1 MYLQGGGSIR
11 FAAGFVA
18 GVLLREAAM
27 RKAKRPPRSLLVP
40 AGRDDANDGPMLLV
54 RQLEADDVDK
64 GFLEL
69 LGQLTSVGNVTREA
83 FLARLAEIRAGPE
96 HVYVVEENG
105 RLIATGG
112 MGSVYEAHQDEP
124 RRVVALKLVRPG
136 VTSPA
141 ARRRFRYEIELLA
154 RLRHPGIAQVYEAG
168 THDDVHGGTPYFA
181 MEYVA
186 GAAPI
191 TEHADTR
198 GLPMR
203 DRVADSSC
211 ASPRLVS

>member
-64 GFLEL
+64 GFLEP

-105 RLIATGG
+105 RLIATGTLLLERKFARSCGICGHVEDIVVDASARGRG
-112 MGSVYEAHQDEP
+112 MGLVIV
-124 RRVVALKLVRPG
+124 RALMR
-136 VTSPA
+136 
-141 ARRRFRYEIELLA
+141 
-154 RLRHPGIAQVYEAG
+154 
-168 THDDVHGGTPYFA
+168 
-181 MEYVA
+181 VA
-186 GAAPI
+186 GRMGAYKVI
-191 TEHADTR
+191 LDCSEDNQRFYEKCGLTR
-198 GLPMR
+198 KEVQMARYFLDP
-203 DRVADSSC
+203 
-211 ASPRLVS
+211 

>member
-105 RLIATGG
+105 RLIATGTLLLERKFAR
-112 MGSVYEAHQDEP
+112 SWTPAREDEAW
-124 RRVVALKLVRPG
+124 G
-136 VTSPA
+136 WSSS
-141 ARRRFRYEIELLA
+141 AR
-154 RLRHPGIAQVYEAG
+154 
-168 THDDVHGGTPYFA
+168 
-181 MEYVA
+181 
-186 GAAPI
+186 
-191 TEHADTR
+191 
-198 GLPMR
+198 
-203 DRVADSSC
+203 SC
-211 ASPRLVS
+211 ASPSAWARTR

>member
-105 RLIATGG
+105 RLIATGTLLL
-112 MGSVYEAHQDEP
+112 E
-124 RRVVALKLVRPG
+124 RKF
-136 VTSPA
+136 
-141 ARRRFRYEIELLA
+141 ARSC
-154 RLRHPGIAQVYEAG
+154 GIC
-168 THDDVHGGTPYFA
+168 
-181 MEYVA
+181 
-186 GAAPI
+186 
-191 TEHADTR
+191 
-198 GLPMR
+198 GL
-203 DRVADSSC
+203 S
-211 ASPRLVS
+211 LIHI

>member
-69 LGQLTSVGNVTREA
+69 LGQLTSVATTREA

-105 RLIATGG
+105 RLIAGHLLLERKFARSCGICGHVEDIVVDASARTRHGAG
-112 MGSVYEAHQDEP
+112 HRPRAH
-124 RRVVALKLVRPG
+124 
-136 VTSPA
+136 
-141 ARRRFRYEIELLA
+141 ARRRAHGRVQGDPRLLREQPA
-154 RLRHPGIAQVYEAG
+154 ILREVRAHQEGGADGEVFSRPMIGGRAS
-168 THDDVHGGTPYFA
+168 GGTKI
-181 MEYVA
+181 
-186 GAAPI
+186 GA
-191 TEHADTR
+191 
-198 GLPMR
+198 R
-203 DRVADSSC
+203 D
-211 ASPRLVS
+211 VSR